1 MNFISRSLLLKLLLL
16 ASLILTIIFAATGYL
31 LERRISAQT
40 SRTVEAEV
48 QGSFQAYESLWH
60 ERTLRLGQI
69 SKVIS
74 RMADVRAAFTTGDAA
89 TIQDTADELQNYI
102 SSAHTFFAV
111 TDGSGK
117 IIACAGG
124 LAVFHPNQDLPF
136 IRTVASQ
143 FPQQASGLLEQNGRL
158 FQIVVTP
165 VYVEGTNGQ
174 NLLNTL
180 VTGFE
185 LDSNFLS
192 SLKQASGG
200 SDFVFQLK
208 PHVIVS
214 TLTDKAD
221 WGKLG
226 ASCRSSEPPQ
236 QTSRLRVGSIDY
248 LAIGRSLSG
257 INPSSG
263 GKLCILRS
271 LATAERGLQD
281 LRKTVLLLWL
291 SALIAAIVCTYALA
305 RNMLRPIAE
314 LDRAATEIASG
325 HYGVQ
330 VPAKNDDEL
339 GRLAFSFNKMSS
351 SLESARAELIRHERL
366 ATVARLATSVV
377 HDLRNPLAS
386 IYAGAEMLAEEDLPV
401 TQIKRLARNMH
412 QASRGLLKVLQ
423 ELLDASRKEPGNK
436 EFCPLHDLVEEAWK
450 PWNLQAENCRIAFSM
465 DVPSDL
471 GVFVE
476 ASPVERVFS
485 NLFENALQ
493 AIGLDGKIQVTAIVA
508 GKDVEL
514 HIDDTGHGIPPA
526 LQAVL
531 FQPFVS
537 EGKQNGLGLG
547 LTLSRQT
554 VRAHG
559 GDLWMDAAYT
569 EGTRFCL
576 RLPTVKPGTN

>member
-1 MNFISRSLLLKLLLL
+1 MSFIRRSLLLKLLLL

-48 QGSFQAYESLWH
+48 QGSFQAYESLWY
-60 ERTLRLGQI
+60 ERTLRLRQI
-69 SKVIS
+69 SKVVS
-74 RMADVRAAFTTGDAA
+74 RMADVRAAFLTKDAA
-89 TIQDTADELQNYI
+89 TIQDTAGELQNYI
-102 SSAHTFFAV
+102 SSTHTFFAV
-111 TDGSGK
+111 TDGGGK
-117 IIACAGG
+117 VIACAGG
-124 LAVFHPNQDLPF
+124 LAVFHPKQDLPF
-136 IRTVASQ
+136 IETLISQ

-158 FQIVVTP
+158 FQIVITP

-185 LDSNFLS
+185 IDSSFLS

-200 SDFVFQLK
+200 SDFVFQSK
-208 PHVIVS
+208 PRTIVS
-214 TLTDKAD
+214 TLTEKTNL
-221 WGKLG
+221 GKLS
-226 ASCRSSEPPQ
+226 ASCSPTEPPQ
-236 QTSRLRVGSIDY
+236 QTSRLRVGSVDY
-248 LAIGRSLSG
+248 LAIGRTLPG
-257 INPSSG
+257 INPSSAG
-263 GKLCILRS
+263 NLCILRS

-291 SALIAAIVCTYALA
+291 SALVAAIICTYALA
-305 RNMLRPIAE
+305 RSMLRPIAE
-314 LDRAATEIASG
+314 LDRAATEIAGG

-339 GRLAFSFNKMSS
+339 GRLASSFNKMSS

-366 ATVARLATSVV
+366 AAVARLATSVV

-423 ELLDASRKEPGNK
+423 ELLDASRKEPGHK
-436 EFCPLHDLVEEAWK
+436 ELCLLHDLVEEAWK
-450 PWNLQAENCRIAFSM
+450 PWNAQAENCRITFSM

-476 ASPVERVFS
+476 ASPIERVFS

-493 AIGLDGKIQVTAIVA
+493 AIGLDGKVQVTATLA

-514 HIDDTGHGIPPA
+514 HIDDTGHGISPA

-559 GDLWMDAAYT
+559 GNLWMDAAYT
-569 EGTRFCL
+569 GGTRFCL
-576 RLPTVKPGTN
+576 RLPIVKSGTH